1 MHISQIINA
10 KDRDQLMQVTFDLP
24 EDVVA
29 QLHPMKDK
37 VPRILELGLRELN
50 AINQS
55 EFSGLTEVLEFLASL
70 PSPKAVIALR
80 PSESLQAQLSDLLE
94 KNRTVGLTSTE
105 EQLWQGYQYL
115 EHIVRM
121 AKARA
126 FVKLKE
132 VEG

>member
-1 MHISQIINA
+1 
-10 KDRDQLMQVTFDLP
+10 MQVTFDLP
-24 EDVVA
+24 DDVVA
-29 QLHPMKDK
+29 QLQPFEDK
-37 VPRILELGLRELN
+37 LPQILEFGLRELN
-50 AINQS
+50 VKLQS
-55 EFSGLTEVLEFLASL
+55 EFSGVAEVLEFLASL
-70 PSPKAVIALR
+70 PTPEAIIALR
-80 PSESLQAQLSDLLE
+80 PSEALQAQLSTLLE

-132 VEG
+132 VGQE